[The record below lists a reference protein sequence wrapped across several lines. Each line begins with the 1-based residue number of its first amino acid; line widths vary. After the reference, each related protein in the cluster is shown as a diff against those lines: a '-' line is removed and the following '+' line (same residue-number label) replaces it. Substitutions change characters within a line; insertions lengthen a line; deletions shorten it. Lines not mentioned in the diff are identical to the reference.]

1 MKQADSIPTRRKLIQ
16 QSAALAATVPA
27 ALALP
32 SMVAQAAEPD
42 PIFDLIEAHKD
53 AFLKWG
59 GALST
64 EGDFHEKF
72 ASQHREELAEAA
84 ADDAKNKAWWDVQE
98 ARAKPV
104 AEQLFASM
112 SESALHRSM
121 VFQAGRSAGAQ

>member
-59 GALST
+59 GPCRRRATST
-64 EGDFHEKF
+64 KNLPANIARNWRKPRPMTPKTKPGGTSRKHE
-72 ASQHREELAEAA
+72 L
-84 ADDAKNKAWWDVQE
+84 N
-98 ARAKPV
+98 P
-104 AEQLFASM
+104 
-112 SESALHRSM
+112 
-121 VFQAGRSAGAQ
+121 